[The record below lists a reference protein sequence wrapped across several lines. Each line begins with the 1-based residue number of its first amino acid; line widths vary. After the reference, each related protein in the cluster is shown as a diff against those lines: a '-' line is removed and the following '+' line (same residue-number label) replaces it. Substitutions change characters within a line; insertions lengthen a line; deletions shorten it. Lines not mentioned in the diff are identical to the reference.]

1 MKLLLENWRKHLK
14 EGQEDEFLETA
25 REGIASLK
33 EKFPNVIA
41 TIDDDVLEQAAAEQI
56 KHQAYA
62 GGPGGWSDR
71 DKEYLLL
78 RMLERAAAQ
87 IAGSS
92 GEDDEAD
99 EDADEAP
106 RPAATF
112 EPPDRFDPRVRQQQ
126 VGALRKKLDDDRA
139 EHEKRKARRAKRGW

>member
-92 GEDDEAD
+92 GEDDEDD
-99 EDADEAP
+99 EGYDDEYDGEHMY
-106 RPAATF
+106 T
-112 EPPDRFDPRVRQQQ
+112 PDDSY
-126 VGALRKKLDDDRA
+126 
-139 EHEKRKARRAKRGW
+139 

>member
-14 EGQEDEFLETA
+14 EGQEDEFLEMA

-56 KHQAYA
+56 KHQADA

-106 RPAATF
+106 
-112 EPPDRFDPRVRQQQ
+112 PPFKASWDTDRFDPRVRQQQ

-139 EHEKRKARRAKRGW
+139 EHEKRKARRDKRGW